1 MLDSLTTKHKII
13 LASLV
18 FLVILI
24 PIISFIVSYRFKAQ
38 FNSNASTG
46 DKTPT
51 IEDLSIK
58 PIIDNPVPQKTLLEE
73 LKEDLEKEPTPSA
86 EKDEESEGLGTTLS
100 LGPTLTF
107 KLNIEGR
114 PKSNMS
120 EPKLFVG
127 IASGQAVSNP
137 QYLLSF
143 TVEVKEDGTPKE
155 ELPISG
161 LTTGDTYT
169 AYIKGQ
175 TTLTA
180 ASTFSVKPTT
190 SNIGTIN
197 LSTGDLNDDNA
208 IDQKD
213 KDILLAA
220 FGSREGSSKWNPL
233 ADFNLDGIIN
243 TADLA
248 LITKNMNKNG
258 ASGPWYSKL
267 APSATSS
274 ATPSASPSSGGPS
287 RNSLSPGE
295 AGGPRDIIPSGQNGY
310 WMWVPSL

>member
-1 MLDSLTTKHKII
+1 MLESLTTKHKII

-18 FLVILI
+18 FLVVLI
-24 PIISFIVSYRFKAQ
+24 PIISFIVSYRFRAQ
-38 FNSNASTG
+38 FNSSASTG
-46 DKTPT
+46 NKPPT
-51 IEDLSIK
+51 LEDLSIK
-58 PIIDNPVPQKTLLEE
+58 PLVDNPTPQKTLLDE
-73 LKEDLEKEPTPSA
+73 LREDLNKEPTPSA
-86 EKDEESEGLGTTLS
+86 KKDDEESEGLGTTLS

-114 PKSNMS
+114 PKNNMS

-127 IASGQAVSNP
+127 IATGQATSNP

-143 TVEVKEDGTPKE
+143 TVEVEEDGMPKE
-155 ELPISG
+155 ELPLSG

-180 ASTFSVKPTT
+180 ASTFTVKPTT

-197 LSTGDLNDDNA
+197 LSTGDLNEDNA

-213 KDILLAA
+213 KDILMKAYGA
-220 FGSREGSSKWNPL
+220 RESSSKWNPQ

-243 TADLA
+243 TADLTY
-248 LITKNMNKNG
+248 ITRNMNKNG

-274 ATPSASPSSGGPS
+274 ATPSASPSSGGP
-287 RNSLSPGE
+287 
-295 AGGPRDIIPSGQNGY
+295 RDVPSGQPGY
-310 WMWVPSL
+310 WLWVPSTY